1 MRNKFREA
9 MGTYQRSR
17 KDSRPVARVWPNGEF
32 TLGYGAVGEEGDPG
46 DEWSWTG
53 GHRGLTEEE
62 LDVRLECLDG
72 WLEVVAAVYSVS
84 AQLAGL
90 YLTLSDTLNSHKPVE
105 RAKYGL
111 KGLTGKGRKM
121 IRSGAYLLEQKLGKD
136 DVVMITLTVPTL
148 SRPERIAVAKQW
160 GHLTNRLVQYLSRE
174 LVRQGRAPA
183 IIGCV
188 EVQTGR
194 LKKYSE
200 GYLHLHL
207 VCPAHGNKGRTWAI
221 DAKELRAWWK
231 AAIER
236 VTMTTLTHL
245 PRVETAIVEKSVEA
259 YLAKYLSKG
268 SDEGMDEFIDDL
280 GKDCVP
286 GQWWFCSAPMRETIK
301 RNTLQGANCGALLE
315 SLIEHLLEMGTGEGF
330 EYIRHVDRLSDGK
343 LKTCGWV
350 GRLTPEIRAELSA
363 MLDAGQGSTVDT
375 LATVS

>member
-1 MRNKFREA
+1 MKNVYRARV
-9 MGTYQRSR
+9 GTYQRSR
-17 KDSRPVARVWPNGEF
+17 KDSKPVGRIWPNGEF
-32 TLGYGAVGEEGDPG
+32 TLGYGVEGEEGTRAE
-46 DEWSWTG
+46 EWSWTG

-72 WLEVVAAVYSVS
+72 WLDAVAAVYSVS
-84 AQLAGL
+84 ARLACL
-90 YLTLSDTLNSHKPVE
+90 HLTLSDTPNSHRSVP
-105 RAKYGL
+105 RPKYGL

-121 IRSGAYLLEQKLGKD
+121 IRSGAYLLEKKLGKD

-160 GHLTNRLVQYLSRE
+160 GHLTNRLVQYLSRALE
-174 LVRQGRAPA
+174 QQGRPAA

-207 VCPAHGNKGRTWAI
+207 VCPAHSNAGRTWAI
-221 DAKELRAWWK
+221 DASDLRSWWK

-236 VTMTTLTHL
+236 VTKTTLAHL

-268 SDEGMDEFIDDL
+268 SDEGMAEFVDDL
-280 GKDCVP
+280 GEECVP
-286 GQWWFCSAPMRETIK
+286 GQWWFCSAPMRDAIRK
-301 RNTLQGANCGALLE
+301 NTLSGDNCGALLE
-315 SLIEHLLEMGTGEGF
+315 SLVEHLLEMGTGEGF
-330 EYIRHVDRLSDGK
+330 EYIRHVDRLVDGK

-350 GRLTPEIRAELSA
+350 GRLTPETRAEIEL
-363 MLDAGQGSTVDT
+363 MLCPF
-375 LATVS
+375 

>member
-17 KDSRPVARVWPNGEF
+17 KDARPVARIWPNGEF
-32 TLGYGAVGEEGDPG
+32 SLGYGVAGEEGDPR

-53 GHRGLTEEE
+53 GHGGLTEEE

-72 WLEVVAAVYSVS
+72 WLEAVAAVYSVS
-84 AQLAGL
+84 GRMATV
-90 YLTLSDTLNSHKPVE
+90 YLTLSDTPNSHKSAP
-105 RAKYGL
+105 RPKYGL

-121 IRSGAYLLEQKLGKD
+121 IRSGAYLLEQRLGKS

-148 SRPERIAVAKQW
+148 PRPERMAVARQW

-174 LVRQGRAPA
+174 LVRQGRDPV
-183 IIGCV
+183 IVGCV

-207 VCPAHGNKGRTWAI
+207 VCPAHGNKGRMWAI

-231 AAIER
+231 SAIER
-236 VTMTTLTHL
+236 VTKTTLTHL

-268 SDEGMDEFIDDL
+268 SDEGMDEFVEDL
-280 GKDCVP
+280 GEDCVP
-286 GQWWFCSAPMRETIK
+286 GQWWVCSAPMRDAIN
-301 RNTLQGANCGALLE
+301 RNTLSGENCGVLLE
-315 SLIEHLLEMGTGEGF
+315 SLIEHLLEEGTGEGF
-330 EYIRHVDRLSDGK
+330 EYIRHVERLADGK

-350 GRLTPEIRAELSA
+350 GRLTPELRAEVAA
-363 MLDAGQGSTVDT
+363 MLDVGKCDTVDIFGT
-375 LATVS
+375 AS

>member
-1 MRNKFREA
+1 MEGRSEMRNAYRA
-9 MGTYQRSR
+9 RVGTYQRSR
-17 KDSRPVARVWPNGEF
+17 QDSKPVGRIWPNGEF
-32 TLGYGAVGEEGDPG
+32 TLGYGVVGEEGSREE
-46 DEWSWTG
+46 EWSWTG

-72 WLEVVAAVYSVS
+72 WLEVVAGVYSVS
-84 AQLAGL
+84 AQLAGV
-90 YLTLSDTLNSHKPVE
+90 YLTLSDTPNSHRSTP
-105 RAKYGL
+105 RPKYGL

-121 IRSGAYLLEQKLGKD
+121 IRSGAYLLEKRLGKD

-174 LVRQGRAPA
+174 LVRQGRAPV
-183 IIGCV
+183 IVGCV

-194 LKKYSE
+194 LKKFSE

-207 VCPAHGNKGRTWAI
+207 VCPAHSNAGRAWAI

-231 AAIER
+231 SALER
-236 VTMTTLTHL
+236 VTKTTLTHL

-268 SDEGMDEFIDDL
+268 SDEGLEDFVEDL
-280 GKDCVP
+280 GEDCVP
-286 GQWWFCSAPMRETIK
+286 GQWWFCSAPMRDAIRK
-301 RNTLQGANCGALLE
+301 NTLSGDNCGALLE
-315 SLIEHLLEMGTGEGF
+315 SLVEHLLEMGTGEGF
-330 EYIRHVDRLSDGK
+330 EYVRHVDRLVDGK

-350 GRLTPEIRAELSA
+350 GRLCPELRDEIDL
-363 MLDAGQGSTVDT
+363 MLCPF
-375 LATVS
+375 